1 MITCSVCQHS
11 NIDGVMFCE
20 KCGHELGS
28 ELENSTSPVSD
39 PVFPEPLKIKP
50 SEFDEFDDLQVAPE
64 NFDASD
70 LQNSGLPFVN
80 SPISTTEL
88 VKAKL
93 TAKSSEASSKI
104 LEFILDESPLLIGK
118 FDPDT
123 GVVDIDLIRFPNAE
137 LISRN
142 HAELSF
148 DGKNWQV
155 TDLDSANGT
164 YIKRGTE
171 RAFKITQTE
180 TLIDGD
186 RLYFANIVFTF
197 SLAPEII

>member
-28 ELENSTSPVSD
+28 ELERVSPDSD
-39 PVFPEPLKIKP
+39 PVFLEPPTKMPL
-50 SEFDEFDDLQVAPE
+50 EFGDLETAPE

-70 LQNSGLPFVN
+70 LQDSGLPFVN
-80 SPISTTEL
+80 SPISSTEL

-93 TAKSSEASSKI
+93 TAKSSEASGKSQ
-104 LEFILDESPLLIGK
+104 EFMLDESPLLIGK

-123 GVVDIDLIRFPNAE
+123 GVVDIDLIKFANAE

-148 DGKNWQV
+148 DGENWQV

-164 YIKRGTE
+164 YIKRGSE

-180 TLIDGD
+180 TLSDGD
-186 RLYFANIVFTF
+186 RLSFANIVFTF
-197 SLAPEII
+197 SLVPEII